1 MQLGDGKVEFGAQGL
16 AAFSVEDAP
25 VDAASSL
32 IRRMWAI
39 CANSRWRAKVAAGE
53 PCDGGDGLGVGEVS
67 DITGLTRHWVA
78 GAAGP
83 PGEEVDDGTRVGR
96 ERGGVGGG
104 APVVNSAQSAA

>member
-1 MQLGDGKVEFGAQGL
+1 LQLGDGKVEFGAQGL

-53 PCDGGDGLGVGEVS
+53 PCDGGDGLGVGEVV
-67 DITGLTRHWVA
+67 DVTGLTRHWVA
-78 GAAGP
+78 GAAGHP
-83 PGEEVDDGTRVGR
+83 VRKSTTVRGSVGS
-96 ERGGVGGG
+96 
-104 APVVNSAQSAA
+104 VVVSVAAHQSV